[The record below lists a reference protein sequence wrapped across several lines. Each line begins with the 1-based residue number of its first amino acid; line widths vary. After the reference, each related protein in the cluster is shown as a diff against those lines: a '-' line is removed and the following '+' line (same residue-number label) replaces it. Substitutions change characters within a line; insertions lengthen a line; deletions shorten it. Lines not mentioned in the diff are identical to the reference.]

1 MLTEIDGFIHYLEN
15 VREASKN
22 TVLSYRRDLEQMAEY
37 MEKQGITDLAR
48 VTRTSL
54 NSYFLYLESQ
64 GKAASTIS
72 RITASVKAFFHY
84 QVKEEKLRKDPSELL
99 KAPRVEKKAP
109 AILTV
114 EEVERFLNQ
123 PKGENPKELRDK
135 AMLELLYATGIRVSE
150 LIGLQ
155 MGDLNLQVG
164 YITCRDGQKERAVPF
179 GKTAKHALKNY
190 LDQARS
196 FLVQGEDSSWLFT
209 NCKGMP
215 MSRQGFWKI
224 VKHYGKMAGIHTDI
238 TLHVLRH
245 SFAVHLIRGGAD
257 LQAVSTL
264 MGHAGIASAQM
275 YKDYLLQETPC

>member
-179 GKTAKHALKNY
+179 GKTEELSGSGQKL
-190 LDQARS
+190 S
-196 FLVQGEDSSWLFT
+196 GTGGGFFLAFYQL
-209 NCKGMP
+209 
-215 MSRQGFWKI
+215 
-224 VKHYGKMAGIHTDI
+224 
-238 TLHVLRH
+238 
-245 SFAVHLIRGGAD
+245 
-257 LQAVSTL
+257 
-264 MGHAGIASAQM
+264 
-275 YKDYLLQETPC
+275 